1 VVTKTHLEEVGK
13 KSAFL
18 YCVNL
23 HQTPIMIKIKTSITD
38 INVQYFID
46 NEVYDNDTKN
56 RIYDWE
62 EFFRSRLI
70 LNLNELFGDD
80 WHLDFIQT
88 PEKYWQ
94 VDVFCDDLDTARQ
107 IKEVITSAID
117 DFQFEVFFNNKA
129 I

>member
-1 VVTKTHLEEVGK
+1 
-13 KSAFL
+13 
-18 YCVNL
+18 
-23 HQTPIMIKIKTSITD
+23 MIKIKTSITD

-46 NEVYDNDTKN
+46 NEVHDNETKN

-70 LNLNELFGDD
+70 LKLNELFGDD
-80 WHLDFIQT
+80 WRLEFIQT
-88 PEKYWQ
+88 PENSWQ

-107 IKEVITSAID
+107 IKGVIIATIED
-117 DFQFEVFFNNKA
+117 VDFEVFFNNRA